1 MDVWVVG
8 SRGLLGSAI
17 GRSLPSQTRLFP
29 APRVPWRSTSDA
41 LPSLLSSLEEFR
53 RWRRPDRPWGIVWAA
68 GSGVIASPTEQLRL
82 EGQTM
87 LDFAAAVAATP
98 EENGAF
104 LFASSASVFGGSPGL
119 EADEST
125 VPVPTNNYSRAKL
138 DQEIAL
144 AGIFTGPT
152 SLVQARIGTL
162 YGPGQN
168 AGKPQG
174 LISAMCRESISRRT
188 ISIFVPID
196 TTRDYLYVDDAARQC
211 VHLLGVAAV
220 QPHQVMLRVLASH
233 RSTTIGEVARLVQ
246 AVSHR
251 RTHVLQVPGAA
262 AAGHARHLA
271 LTSLDPVLRA
281 FPTTPLPVGINAV
294 YQDVLHRAMAS
305 SIEL

>member
-1 MDVWVVG
+1 MDIWVVG

-17 GRSLPSQTRLFP
+17 ARSLPPHVRSFP
-29 APRVPWRSTSDA
+29 AQRVPWRSPGDA
-41 LPSLLSSLEEFR
+41 LPSLLSSLAEFR
-53 RWRRPDRPWGIVWAA
+53 QWRRPDRPWGIIWAA

-87 LDFAAAVAATP
+87 LDFATEVAATP
-98 EENGAF
+98 EEHGAF

-119 EADEST
+119 SADEST
-125 VPVPTNNYSRAKL
+125 VPVPTNDYARAKL
-138 DQEIAL
+138 DQEHAL
-144 AGIFTGPT
+144 AELFTGAT

-174 LISAMCRESISRRT
+174 LISAMCREALSRRT

-196 TTRDYLYVDDAARQC
+196 TTRDYLYADDAARQC
-211 VHLLGVAAV
+211 IHLLGAAV
-220 QPHQVMLRVLASH
+220 TEPQIMLRVLASH

-251 RTHVLQVPGAA
+251 RTPILQVPGAA

-271 LTSLDPVLRA
+271 LTSLDPALRA
-281 FPTTPLPVGINAV
+281 FPTTPLPVGINVV
-294 YQDVLHRAMAS
+294 YQHLLQRVLYGTS
-305 SIEL
+305 